1 MTFGILALGFPVSE
15 VLQLF
20 QPLGAHSLTFF
31 PIYLPYLHAF
41 LRWRLASWLWGSL
54 FCSFCSLWGLTV
66 SLSSLYLPYL
76 HAFLR
81 WRLASWLW
89 GSLFR
94 RFCSFCSL
102 WGLTVSL
109 SSLYLP
115 YLTAFLRWRLA
126 SWLWGSLF
134 CSLWGLTVSL
144 SSLYIFPIFM
154 HSLGDVWHPGSGVP
168 CFAAFGAF
176 GDSRRFCRFRRFC
189 IPIFMHSLGD
199 VWHPGSGVPCF
210 GGFAAFAAFGG
221 LTEVLQVSQVLHP
234 YLHAFLRWRL
244 ASWLWGSLFCSFCSL
259 WGLTVSLS
267 SLYLPYLTAFLRWR
281 LASWLWVP
289 CFAAFAAYGG
299 SQSHFLPYIF
309 PIFMHS
315 LGDVWHPGS
324 GVPCF
329 GGFAAFAAFGGLTE
343 VLQVSQV
350 LHPYLPA
357 FLRWRLAS
365 WLWGSLFCSF
375 CSLWGLTVSLSSLYL
390 PYLHAFLRWR
400 LASWL
405 WGSLFRRFCS
415 FCSLWGLTVSLSSL
429 YIFPIFMHSLG
440 DVWHPYLNAFL
451 RWRLASWL
459 WGSLFRRFCSFC
471 SLWGLTVSL
480 SSLFRRFCSLWGLT
494 VSLSSLYIFPIFMH
508 SLGDVWHPGSGVPCF
523 GGFAAFA
530 AFGGSQSHFLP
541 YISSLS
547 SCIP

>member
-1 MTFGILALGFPVSE
+1 MTFGILALGFSVSE
-15 VLQLF
+15 VL

-89 GSLFR
+89 GSLF
-94 RFCSFCSL
+94 
-102 WGLTVSL
+102 
-109 SSLYLP
+109 
-115 YLTAFLRWRLA
+115 
-126 SWLWGSLF
+126 

-168 CFAAFGAF
+168 CF
-176 GDSRRFCRFRRFC
+176 
-189 IPIFMHSLGD
+189 
-199 VWHPGSGVPCF
+199 
-210 GGFAAFAAFGG
+210 GGFAAFAAF
-221 LTEVLQVSQVLHP
+221 
-234 YLHAFLRWRL
+234 A
-244 ASWLWGSLFCSFCSL
+244 
-259 WGLTVSLS
+259 
-267 SLYLPYLTAFLRWR
+267 
-281 LASWLWVP
+281 
-289 CFAAFAAYGG
+289 G
-299 SQSHFLPYIF
+299 SQSHFLP
-309 PIFMHS
+309 
-315 LGDVWHPGS
+315 
-324 GVPCF
+324 
-329 GGFAAFAAFGGLTE
+329 
-343 VLQVSQV
+343 
-350 LHPYLPA
+350 
-357 FLRWRLAS
+357 
-365 WLWGSLFCSF
+365 
-375 CSLWGLTVSLSSLYL
+375 
-390 PYLHAFLRWR
+390 
-400 LASWL
+400 
-405 WGSLFRRFCS
+405 
-415 FCSLWGLTVSLSSL
+415 

-480 SSLFRRFCSLWGLT
+480 SSLFRRFCNFCSLWGLT

>member
-15 VLQLF
+15 VLQLL

-54 FCSFCSLWGLTV
+54 FRRFCSFCSLWGSQSHFLPHIFPIFPI
-66 SLSSLYLPYL
+66 PYL

-134 CSLWGLTVSL
+134 
-144 SSLYIFPIFM
+144 
-154 HSLGDVWHPGSGVP
+154 
-168 CFAAFGAF
+168 
-176 GDSRRFCRFRRFC
+176 RR
-189 IPIFMHSLGD
+189 
-199 VWHPGSGVPCF
+199 
-210 GGFAAFAAFGG
+210 
-221 LTEVLQVSQVLHP
+221 
-234 YLHAFLRWRL
+234 
-244 ASWLWGSLFCSFCSL
+244 FCSFCSL

-281 LASWLWVP
+281 LASWLWGSLF
-289 CFAAFAAYGG
+289 CSFCSLWG

-315 LGDVWHPGS
+315 LGDVWH
-324 GVPCF
+324 
-329 GGFAAFAAFGGLTE
+329 
-343 VLQVSQV
+343 
-350 LHPYLPA
+350 
-357 FLRWRLAS
+357 
-365 WLWGSLFCSF
+365 
-375 CSLWGLTVSLSSLYL
+375 
-390 PYLHAFLRWR
+390 
-400 LASWL
+400 
-405 WGSLFRRFCS
+405 RRFC
-415 FCSLWGLTVSLSSL
+415 
-429 YIFPIFMHSLG
+429 I
-440 DVWHPYLNAFL
+440 
-451 RWRLASWL
+451 
-459 WGSLFRRFCSFC
+459 
-471 SLWGLTVSL
+471 
-480 SSLFRRFCSLWGLT
+480 
-494 VSLSSLYIFPIFMH
+494 PIFMH

-523 GGFAAFA
+523 AAFA

-541 YISSLS
+541 YIFPTSLS